1 MKNRAFVQNVRADG
15 LKLNWLWHHYLFT
28 RSTWKKT
35 FQDRIVASHLLCG
48 IQSAEKLLSP
58 SFESKGDFTNTC
70 ISASNEITLWLVSSL
85 LQNADEC
92 ERRDVKIGGIL
103 DTVVKYIYSIQQM
116 TGFSLTKCHVI
127 KYVPNLHALK
137 GTNVFLF
144 KKNFFLMNQHFF
156 NII

>member
-1 MKNRAFVQNVRADG
+1 MMSPLDEEPRFCPKC
-15 LKLNWLWHHYLFT
+15 LFSM
-28 RSTWKKT
+28 STSKKT
-35 FQDRIVASHLLCG
+35 FQDRIVASHLFCG

-58 SFESKGDFTNTC
+58 SFETKGDFTNTS

-92 ERRDVKIGGIL
+92 EHSDVKVGGIL
-103 DTVVKYIYSIQQM
+103 DTVVKDIYSIQQM

-137 GTNVFLF
+137 RYKCVFVL
-144 KKNFFLMNQHFF
+144 KKCFLMNQNFF